1 MQVSI
6 SAYYEWVAKTSTI
19 TLDPGTVKLEAKA
32 RALFF
37 ESKKSMGSRKLSRHL
52 KQEGFSVGRFKARHL
67 MKKLN
72 LVVQKKKRFVNTTK
86 SHHAFKIAA
95 NHLNRQFNPLRPN
108 QVWTTDITYI
118 PSKMGWVYLAVVID
132 LFSRQV
138 VGWAV
143 NDSMATQ
150 LCTHALQMAYGRRKP
165 CKELI
170 HHSDRGIQYASHEYQ
185 HLLKEYGMICSMSRK
200 GNCWDNAPTERFF
213 RSLKQERLHWV
224 TFNNLRDAKEEII
237 DYITWYNFKRL
248 HATLNYKTPLDFENQ
263 FYQNEA

>member
-6 SAYYEWVAKTSTI
+6 SAYYEWAAKASKI
-19 TLDPGTVKLEAKA
+19 TLDPRTVKLESRA

-52 KQEGFSVGRFKARHL
+52 KQEGFSVGRFKALHL
-67 MKKLN
+67 MKQLS

-95 NHLNRQFNPLRPN
+95 NHLNRQFNPVRPN

-118 PSKMGWVYLAVVID
+118 PSKIGWVYLSVVMD

-143 NDSMATQ
+143 NDSDLSPGFKTMT
-150 LCTHALQMAYGRRKP
+150 LMRFSINYPSWRSHDEKTLQRRTNY
-165 CKELI
+165 
-170 HHSDRGIQYASHEYQ
+170 QSH
-185 HLLKEYGMICSMSRK
+185 
-200 GNCWDNAPTERFF
+200 
-213 RSLKQERLHWV
+213 
-224 TFNNLRDAKEEII
+224 
-237 DYITWYNFKRL
+237 
-248 HATLNYKTPLDFENQ
+248 
-263 FYQNEA
+263 